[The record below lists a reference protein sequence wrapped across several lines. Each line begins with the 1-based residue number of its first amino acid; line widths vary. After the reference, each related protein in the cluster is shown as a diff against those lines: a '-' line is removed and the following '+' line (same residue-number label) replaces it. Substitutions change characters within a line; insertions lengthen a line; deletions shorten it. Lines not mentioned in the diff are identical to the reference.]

1 MIKLVQGDMVKSQ
14 VQTLVNTVNCV
25 GVMGKGLALQFKKM
39 FPEMCCDYQERCNR
53 HEVKPGQP
61 YIYKGLM
68 SPNIIN
74 FPTKD
79 HWRSVSRLQDIENG
93 MEYLVNHYKE
103 WGIKSIA
110 MPPLGC
116 GNGQLEWK
124 VVGPIIY
131 YYLKK
136 MDIEVELY
144 APDNTLTINDLEQLA
159 EKYGTNKKQ
168 NQEGP
173 RENNGQ
179 RLKLGWM
186 ILIEILYRLE
196 QQPYH
201 YPVGRTVFQK
211 IAFVATR
218 EGIPTGLSYQKSSYG
233 PFCPEL
239 KELETILVNK
249 KLLGESTIGKMLKI
263 QVGSSYANIREDLLD
278 HYNKWNSI
286 IDRVVD
292 LFMRVDL
299 GQAEILATVLFSA
312 DQLNNNDVKPRE
324 VDVLNAVMEWKQRRR
339 PPLKEN
345 DVAISIRSLA
355 AMSWMK
361 VVPSPDLLEYEDQYI

>member
-1 MIKLVQGDMVKSQ
+1 MIKLVQGDMFKSQ

-25 GVMGKGLALQFKKM
+25 GVMGKGLALQFKKL
-39 FPEMCCDYQERCNR
+39 FPDMCRDYQERCNR
-53 HEVKPGQP
+53 NEVKLGQP

-68 SPNIIN
+68 SQNIIN

-79 HWRSVSRLQDIENG
+79 HWRSVSRVQDIENG
-93 MEYLVNHYKE
+93 MEYLVDHYKE
-103 WGIKSIA
+103 WDIKSIA

-136 MDIEVELY
+136 TDVEAELY
-144 APDNTLTINDLEQLA
+144 APDKTLTINDLEQLA
-159 EKYGTNKKQ
+159 EKYGARKNQ
-168 NQEGP
+168 NQEVL
-173 RENNGQ
+173 RESNG

-218 EGIPTGLSYQKSSYG
+218 EGVPTGLNYQKSSYG

-239 KELETILVNK
+239 KELETILVNR
-249 KLLGESTIGKMLKI
+249 KLLVESTKGKMIKI
-263 QVGSSYANIREDLLD
+263 QVGPSYANIREELLA

-299 GQAEILATVLFSA
+299 GQAEILATVLYSA
-312 DQLNNNDVKPRE
+312 DQLVHDDVKPHE
-324 VDVLNAVMEWKQRRR
+324 VDVLKAVMEWKQRRR
-339 PPLKEN
+339 PPINEQE
-345 DVAISIRSLA
+345 VAVSIRNLA

-361 VVPSPDLLEYEDQYI
+361 VVPSPDMLEFEDQYI